1 MFKYTAVFVRRCL
14 AAAVL
19 LLCLVPAAHASSALP
34 VVGPAEVHAL
44 LTRLHRPVML
54 VYWASWCGPCSEYR
68 ETRLIPIAANYG
80 KDIVMIGISVDTD
93 AAAAEQYASAH
104 PMPYLPLLASP
115 ELRSGLQIS
124 SIPTT
129 VLYDAEGKALDM
141 LVGNVPYGRVEE
153 QVRAAIAGARK

>member
-1 MFKYTAVFVRRCL
+1 MFSFTAIIVRRCL
-14 AAAVL
+14 AALLL
-19 LLCLVPAAHASSALP
+19 LLCLAPAAQAASALP

-54 VYWASWCGPCSEYR
+54 VFWASWCGPCSEYR
-68 ETRLIPIAANYG
+68 ETKLIPIAANYG
-80 KDIVMIGISVDTD
+80 KEIAMIGISVDAD
-93 AAAAEQYASAH
+93 AGAAAQYAESH

-115 ELRSGLQIS
+115 ELRAGLKSS

-129 VLYDAEGKALDM
+129 VLYDAEGKEVDT

-153 QVRAAIAGARK
+153 QVRTAIAGSRR